1 MLWIWTNTRK
11 SKEFKRCVRAPL
23 SALGVAFDVVPVS
36 QIPPVKDGDVVLAM
50 GAQALARLQEYKMA
64 PKGRGLAAMR
74 GRRLAG
80 PNSGAS
86 FLVTFDCGIIH
97 REPDKGPMISWD
109 AKLAAR
115 LHETG
120 TMRPQVGDYAWA
132 TDLSEICEAA
142 KLATAKNPVFLG
154 LDAETEGF
162 FPYYPGKKIV
172 TTQWS
177 VQPGR
182 ALVIDH
188 FTKHGGKLTSP
199 LRKQMIYLL
208 THPHVRTWGANLKF
222 DLGWLMEKWKLG
234 CTNFTFDLLIAAS
247 LVDENRV
254 NSLNALTKEL
264 VPILGGYDDEF
275 DDTADKGDMAN
286 ELAKDRD
293 GFLIYSGG
301 DADAT
306 LQAGH
311 KLRLLIAGDHQ
322 LRRFFTTI
330 SMPSVRAFEKIE
342 QRGVLVDMAAYKAL
356 EIEAKAEVKRLTTE
370 AFKMIPYAIKAKHYP
385 KLKLTRKELKIDYLF
400 GPEGLGLT
408 PKVWTEGTKKKP
420 PDQRIPSTSI
430 DDHLSQFAGH
440 EVAGKFVNILEELGK
455 VDKVLTNYIGKK
467 NAEGDYTKGFMT
479 HLRPDGRFHPT
490 YMLYAGALFEG
501 DSDTGGTVTGRT
513 SAKNPAIQTL
523 PKHGPWAKKLRK
535 CYTAPQAM
543 ACWQLDFSQGE
554 LRVAACL
561 ANEKAM
567 IEAYRKG
574 VDLHAMTAAENMGTP
589 LKEFLSWK
597 NCGDPELEAKY
608 ATGRQKAKAINFGF
622 LYSMGAKG
630 FVKYAWK
637 SYGVVLSLKEAEE
650 AQDRFFSTYPGL
662 HPWHDKQ
669 RAAAHKDKAVR
680 SPLGRIRHLPHIDST
695 DQEIVA
701 RAERQA
707 INSPVQSC
715 LSDLCLW
722 AAAEIEARF
731 ADREERFH
739 TVGMTHDSLNG
750 YGNVETVEADLAEAV
765 GVVNAL
771 PIRDTFEWKHQ
782 IPFPV
787 DAEIGPNMGAL
798 EEIQIAA

>member
-1 MLWIWTNTRK
+1 MLWVWTNTGK
-11 SKEFKRCVRAPL
+11 NKQFKRCVSAPL
-23 SALGVAFDVVPVS
+23 SALGVKFDVIPVS
-36 QIPPVKDGDVVLAM
+36 QVPKVKDGDVVLAM

-64 PKGRGLAAMR
+64 PKGRNIDWMR
-74 GRRLAG
+74 GKRLEG
-80 PNSGAS
+80 PNSGAT
-86 FLVTFDCGIIH
+86 FLVTFDTGIIH
-97 REPDKGPMISWD
+97 REPDKASLISWD

-120 TMRPQVGDYAWA
+120 TLRPEVGDYQWV
-132 TDLSEICEAA
+132 TDLTGLVNAA
-142 KLATAKNPVFLG
+142 KKATAKRPLFLAV
-154 LDAETEGF
+154 DAETEGL
-162 FPYYPGKKIV
+162 FPYYPSKKIV

-177 VQPGR
+177 IAPGM

-188 FTKHGGKLTSP
+188 FTHDGGQ
-199 LRKQMIYLL
+199 LRPELREQMTYLL
-208 THPHVRTWGANLKF
+208 NHPHVRVWGANLKF
-222 DLGWLMEKWKLG
+222 DLGWFAIKWGLT

-247 LVDENRV
+247 LVDENRI

-264 VPILGGYDDEF
+264 APKLGGYDDEF
-275 DDTADKGDMAN
+275 DLTADKSDMAN

-293 GFLIYSGG
+293 GFLTYSGG

-306 LQAGH
+306 LRDGLV
-311 KLRLLIAGDHQ
+311 LRKVLASDYQ
-322 LRRFFTTI
+322 LTRFFTTI
-330 SMPSVRAFEKIE
+330 SMPAVRAFEKIE
-342 QRGVLVDMAAYKAL
+342 QRGVLVDLKAYKAL
-356 EIEAKAEVKRLTTE
+356 EVEAKAAQKKLTTE
-370 AFKMIPYAIKAKHYP
+370 AFAMIPHAIKAKHYP
-385 KLKLTRKELKIDYLF
+385 KLKLSRAPLKIDYLF
-400 GPEGLGLT
+400 GPMGLGLT
-408 PKVWTEGTKKKP
+408 PKVFTAKTAKKP
-420 PDQRIPSTSI
+420 PDERIPSTSI

-455 VDKVLTNYIGKK
+455 VEKVLSNYIGKK
-467 NAEGDYTKGFMT
+467 DKDGDYVKGFLS

-501 DSDTGGTVTGRT
+501 RDDTGGTVTGRT

-523 PKHGPWAKKLRK
+523 PKHSVWAKKLRK
-535 CYTAPQAM
+535 AFISPYEM
-543 ACWQLDFSQGE
+543 LCWQIDFSQGE

-567 IEAYRKG
+567 IAAYRKG
-574 VDLHAMTAAENMGTP
+574 VDLHAMTAADVLGVS

-597 NCGDPELEAKY
+597 HSEDKELKAKY
-608 ATGRQKAKAINFGF
+608 AISRQKAKAINFGF

-637 SYGVVLSLKEAEE
+637 SYSVVVSLKEAQE
-650 AQDRFFSTYPGL
+650 AQDQFFETYPGL
-662 HPWHDKQ
+662 HPWHDRQ
-669 RAAAHKDKAVR
+669 RAAAHADKAVR

-695 DQEIVA
+695 DDEVVA

-722 AAAEIEARF
+722 AASEIEKRF

-750 YGNVETVEADLAEAV
+750 YGHVDTIEADLQEAAK
-765 GVVNAL
+765 VVTGL
-771 PIRDTFEWKHQ
+771 PIRATFQWDHQ

-787 DAEIGPNMGAL
+787 DAEIGPSMGEL
-798 EEIQIAA
+798 VEFELAA